1 MRLFSRKEFTIN
13 YDISGISAGRILA
26 FFLKWHLASWKGFVY
41 LLEFLCVLWCVLG
54 FWGIGLF
61 ICLLIPKE
69 ITILQWEVYLRKF
82 FQEVDLSVQ
91 LFTQRDSLFSTSLS
105 YAVSYYFAVGDTRLV
120 FHLILSGH
128 VALQSNDWH
137 IPEKMIYFWSMFLP
151 PSMWFSTLWI
161 EVHLRSWGMKDNVIS
176 PKVVNCSLIYWPCIG

>member
-1 MRLFSRKEFTIN
+1 MRLFSRKVFTIN

-26 FFLKWHLASWKGFVY
+26 FFLKWHLGSWKGFVY

-54 FWGIGLF
+54 FWGVGLF

-91 LFTQRDSLFSTSLS
+91 LFTQRDSLFSTFLS

-128 VALQSNDWH
+128 VALQSQWLAHSWKND
-137 IPEKMIYFWSMFLP
+137 L
-151 PSMWFSTLWI
+151 L
-161 EVHLRSWGMKDNVIS
+161 
-176 PKVVNCSLIYWPCIG
+176 LIYVPTSFHVVFNLMNWGPFQKLRNEGQCHQSESC